1 MKGAM
6 IMSRYRKIEY
16 IKCIGCH
23 HDENNELT
31 GGQEIPM
38 VAMFDSE
45 RISEMTVQENI
56 QLDLETPYLML
67 IPKVHYDNILKPA
80 VEEAKNRKE
89 VNE

>member
-1 MKGAM
+1 
-6 IMSRYRKIEY
+6 MSRYRKIEY
-16 IKCIGCH
+16 IQCVGCH

-38 VAMFDSE
+38 VALYDSE
-45 RISEMTVQENI
+45 HISEMAVREHI
-56 QLDLETPYLML
+56 ELDLQTPHLMI

-89 VNE
+89 TDE